1 MAANNTIIEGN
12 YLKDILDQPKVLEAT
27 LNGLQVTPELDS
39 LLKRLDKGEFKRVIL
54 TGMGAS
60 YLALYPLN
68 IQLVGRGLTSFMLET
83 SELLYYQSNFITP
96 DTLLVVNSQSGSS
109 AEIVHLLKL
118 NEGKAPII
126 GVCNTAAS
134 LLANQANAILLTRAG
149 SEFSTSCK
157 TYVTALLAL
166 AWLGEMIA
174 GHPSEQIKR
183 KLDLAAPAVYAYL
196 LNWREYVLDLC
207 QQLQGVRNLYFA
219 GRGASLAAA
228 GMAGLVMK
236 EAAHFQAEGMGS
248 AAFRH
253 GPFEIL
259 LPETYVVVYDGDPKT
274 ADANRRLVDDIIGF
288 GSQAKLVKSDPDSNI
303 FHLPPAPEEIRP
315 ILEFLPVLMFTL
327 ALSANAGRE
336 AGLFDRAGKI
346 TTTE

>member
-1 MAANNTIIEGN
+1 MAASGTIIEGN
-12 YLKDILDQPKVLEAT
+12 YLKDILGQPKVLEAT
-27 LNGLQVTPELDS
+27 LNGLQMTSELNG
-39 LLKRLDKGEFKRVIL
+39 LLNRLAKGEFKRVIL

-60 YLALYPLN
+60 YMALYPLN
-68 IQLVGRGLTSFMLET
+68 IQLVNTGLTAFMLET
-83 SELLYYQSNFITP
+83 SELLYYQSEFLAA
-96 DTLLVVNSQSGSS
+96 DTLLIVNSQSGSS
-109 AEIVHLLKL
+109 AEIVHLLKM
-118 NEGKAPII
+118 NNGKAAII
-126 GVCNTAAS
+126 GVCNTGVSPLAS
-134 LLANQANAILLTRAG
+134 KANAILLTRAG

-157 TYVTALLAL
+157 TYVTGLLAL
-166 AWLGEMIA
+166 AWLGGLIHGQET
-174 GHPSEQIKR
+174 EQIKR

-196 LNWREYVLDLC
+196 LNWKEYVLDLC
-207 QQLQGVRNLYFA
+207 EQLKGVRNLYFA

-228 GMAGLVMK
+228 STAGLIMK

-259 LPETYVVVYDGDPKT
+259 LPETYVVVFDGDPKT
-274 ADANRRLVDDIIGF
+274 ARANQRLVEEIIGF
-288 GSQAKLVKSDPDSNI
+288 GSQARLVKNDPASSV

-336 AGLFDRAGKI
+336 AGVFDRAGKI

>member
-1 MAANNTIIEGN
+1 MATSNTIIEGN
-12 YLKDILDQPKVLEAT
+12 YLKDILEQPKALEAT
-27 LNGLQVTPELDS
+27 LNGLQVTPALDS
-39 LLKRLDKGEFKRVIL
+39 LIKRLDKGDFKRVIL

-60 YLALYPLN
+60 FLALHPLN
-68 IQLVGRGLTSFMLET
+68 IQLVSRGLTSFMLET
-83 SELLYYQSNFITP
+83 SELLYYQPELLTP

-109 AEIVHLLKL
+109 AETVHLLDM
-118 NEGKAPII
+118 NNGIVPVI
-126 GVCNTAAS
+126 GVSNTAGSPLAS
-134 LLANQANAILLTRAG
+134 RANATILTQAG

-157 TYVTALLAL
+157 TYVTDLLAL
-166 AWLGEMIA
+166 GWLGGLIH
-174 GHPSEQIKR
+174 GHNPDQIKR

-196 LNWREYVLDLC
+196 LNWKEYVLELC
-207 QQLQGVRNLYFA
+207 QQLKEVRNLYFA

-259 LPETYVVVYDGDPKT
+259 LPETYVVVYAGDPKT
-274 ADANRRLVDDIIGF
+274 SETNSRLVEDIIGF
-288 GSQAKLVKSDPDSNI
+288 GSQARLVKSDPASNV

-315 ILEFLPVLMFTL
+315 ILEILPVQMFTL
-327 ALSANAGRE
+327 ALAANAGRE
-336 AGLFDRAGKI
+336 AGLFERTGKI
-346 TTTE
+346 ITTE